1 MVNQLPSLQ
10 FLDKFSRK
18 KMAHVGYAQI
28 DAVCRYD
35 TVHGKNPAPPFL
47 SMKPYEKWDILHIK
61 WCRIS
66 SINRMIVIFL
76 FWGKKSERVCRPL
89 LFFSATVVFFSATSE
104 ELVDF
109 YNHQQAKNWA
119 FKKRSTHVLQYN
131 LKVQDGPKTS

>member
-76 FWGKKSERVCRPL
+76 FWGKNQREYVGHSS
-89 LFFSATVVFFSATSE
+89 FFGNCGFFSATSE